1 MRFVTYIDQ
10 VYNRVDGVLWTDKTY
25 PLFVAE
31 VGRCLDSMTI
41 LGRMREDRVGARF
54 KMPPGPRFVGLPH
67 YDSLAEPRHMLK
79 GALGALR
86 TFWRSLDDADG
97 AWIMGP
103 HPLGLAFAL
112 ITLARR
118 RRLVLGVR
126 QEFPAYARRRHPGR
140 RSIHLVADLLEV
152 CWRFLGRCG
161 GVVVVGPE
169 LRRQYRHSR
178 RLYELHVS
186 MMRAADI
193 VGPELQRDRDYDGE
207 LIALSVGRLDEEKN
221 PLMLADVL
229 AGLRT
234 GGRPWRL
241 VVCGEGTC
249 EEALAGRL
257 RELGVAEHAELRG
270 YVPIDAGLRE
280 AYLGAH
286 VFLHVSWTEGVPQ
299 VLYEAFAARLPIVA
313 TDVGGVA
320 PVAAGASLLIG
331 PGDPRAAIAALD
343 RIAAEPALREELTEA
358 GAARAAEHT
367 LEAEAERTAAF
378 LSGP

>member
-1 MRFVTYIDQ
+1 MRFVAYIDQ
-10 VYNRVDGVLWTDKTY
+10 VYNRFDGALWTDKTY

-31 VGRCLDSMTI
+31 VGKRLDSMTI

-54 KMPPGPRFVGLPH
+54 RMPDGPRFVGLPH
-67 YDSLAEPRHMLK
+67 YDSLAEPRQMLRS
-79 GALGALR
+79 AIGALR

-103 HPLGLAFAL
+103 HPLGLAFAF

-126 QEFPAYARRRHPGR
+126 QEFPAYARRRHPDR
-140 RSIHLVADLLEV
+140 RLIHLAADVLEAA
-152 CWRFLGRCG
+152 WRLLGRFG

-169 LRRQYRHSR
+169 LRRQYRRSR

-186 MMRAADI
+186 MMRESQI
-193 VGPELQRDRDYDGE
+193 VGPEVERERDYGGE
-207 LIALSVGRLDEEKN
+207 LVALSVGRLDEEKN
-221 PLMLADVL
+221 PLLLADVL
-229 AGLRT
+229 AGLRA

-241 VVCGEGTC
+241 VVCGEGTL
-249 EEALAGRL
+249 EESLAARL
-257 RELGVAEHAELRG
+257 QELGMAEHAELRG
-270 YVPIDAGLRE
+270 YVPIDGGLRD
-280 AYLGAH
+280 AYLDADA
-286 VFLHVSWTEGVPQ
+286 FLHVSWTEGVPQ

-320 PVAAGASLLIG
+320 AVAGGASLLIG
-331 PGDPRAAIAALD
+331 PGDPAAAVASLE
-343 RIAAEPALREELTEA
+343 RIAAQPTLREELTEA
-358 GAARAAEHT
+358 GAKRAAEHT

-378 LSGP
+378 LSAR

>member
-1 MRFVTYIDQ
+1 MRFVAYIDQ
-10 VYNRVDGVLWTDKTY
+10 VYNRVDGALWTDKTY

-31 VGRCLDSMTI
+31 VGKRLDAMTI

-54 KMPPGPRFVGLPH
+54 RMPEGPRFVGLPH
-67 YDSLAEPRHMLK
+67 YDSLAEPRQMLRS
-79 GALGALR
+79 AVSALR

-140 RSIHLVADLLEV
+140 RSIHLAADLLEAA
-152 CWRFLGRCG
+152 WRLLGRCG

-169 LRRQYRHSR
+169 LARQYGRSR

-186 MMRAADI
+186 MMRAAQI
-193 VGPELQRDRDYDGE
+193 VGPEVQRERDYGGE
-207 LIALSVGRLDEEKN
+207 LVALSVGRLDEEKN
-221 PLMLADVL
+221 PLLLADAL
-229 AGLRT
+229 AGLRA

-249 EEALAGRL
+249 EEALAARL

-270 YVPIDAGLRE
+270 YVPIDGGLRD

-286 VFLHVSWTEGVPQ
+286 AFLHVSWTEGVPQ

-320 PVAAGASLLIG
+320 AVASGASLLIG
-331 PGDPRAAIAALD
+331 PGDPGAAVAALE
-343 RIAAEPALREELTEA
+343 RIAAEPALREKLAEA
-358 GAARAAEHT
+358 GAERAAAHT

-378 LSGP
+378 LSAR